1 MVARII
7 DGTRIGREIR
17 EEVRSEVLE
26 LRAKGIQPGLAAILV
41 GNRPASQTYVRNK
54 IKACRDLG
62 IYSQEIRLPEETTTD
77 ELLGHIEE
85 LNKNVAL
92 DGILVQLPLPP
103 QIDEAAI
110 LLAVEPEKDV
120 DGLHAVNAGKL
131 VLGKPSL
138 RPCTPCGVVEILRRE
153 EIPLQGSHAVV
164 VGRSNL
170 VGKPLALLLLQEHA
184 TVTICH
190 SRTRDLAGVC
200 RQADILV
207 AAIGRPGM
215 ITLEFIKPGGVVID
229 VGISRVAGDIL
240 AQHLEMDPSLR
251 SQYEKNQAEGRDY
264 VLAGDVNFFSA
275 AQVASAITPVPGGVG
290 PLTIAMLMKNTVQA
304 ARQRRGLNK

>member
-131 VLGKPSL
+131 VLGKPSFGA
-138 RPCTPCGVVEILRRE
+138 R
-153 EIPLQGSHAVV
+153 GS
-164 VGRSNL
+164 RSKE
-170 VGKPLALLLLQEHA
+170 VMR
-184 TVTICH
+184 
-190 SRTRDLAGVC
+190 SWW
-200 RQADILV
+200 
-207 AAIGRPGM
+207 
-215 ITLEFIKPGGVVID
+215 GGVTWWEN
-229 VGISRVAGDIL
+229 RW
-240 AQHLEMDPSLR
+240 PFCCC
-251 SQYEKNQAEGRDY
+251 KNM
-264 VLAGDVNFFSA
+264 
-275 AQVASAITPVPGGVG
+275 PP
-290 PLTIAMLMKNTVQA
+290 
-304 ARQRRGLNK
+304 